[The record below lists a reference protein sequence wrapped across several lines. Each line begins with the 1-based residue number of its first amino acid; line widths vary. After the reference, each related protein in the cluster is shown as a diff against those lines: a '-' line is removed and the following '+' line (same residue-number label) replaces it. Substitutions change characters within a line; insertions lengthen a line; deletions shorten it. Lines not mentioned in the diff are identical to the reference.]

1 MWASYKQTTMKISS
15 PRLGPPNV
23 LGLQQRIP
31 HTVEQQ
37 KIRGRQQLVEFRET
51 HIVVNLKQKG
61 KPPNSVLTVE
71 PEESEIEES
80 LVGFAPCSESLS
92 ILLKS

>member
-1 MWASYKQTTMKISS
+1 MKISS
-15 PRLGPPNV
+15 PSLGPPNV

-37 KIRGRQQLVEFRET
+37 KMRGRQQLVEFRET
-51 HIVVNLKQKG
+51 HIVVNLKQKE
-61 KPPNSVLTVE
+61 KTLSSVLTVE
-71 PEESEIEES
+71 PEESETEES
-80 LVGFAPCSESLS
+80 SVGFASCSESLN